1 MKTLSILLLVLLPLG
16 AAAGT
21 VYLTDD
27 QGTADLGVR
36 DENIL
41 ADDIHLEHAAI
52 VTNIL
57 IPLAIAGTQSCG
69 LWIFD
74 SLNAP
79 PFHYQAF
86 TNIASSSRFA
96 PQVQVFSLHVPV
108 PKDFFIG
115 ISAQGGGW
123 DANGVDAIR
132 CGSDIIT
139 GIASNSALYYYGPV
153 AGGQLTTEYPTAGG
167 PGYFTVQVKEAP
179 LMITGLHIGDSG
191 VTVTGTNC
199 FPGATH
205 RLERSTGGVWTEVTS
220 FIAAD
225 FGADSLDTNES
236 FQALYRLQRE

>member
-1 MKTLSILLLVLLPLG
+1 MKTLLITLLVLASLK
-16 AAAGT
+16 ADAET

-27 QGTADLGVR
+27 QGSADLGVL

-69 LWIFD
+69 LWIFE

-79 PFHYQAF
+79 PVHYQAF
-86 TNIASSSRFA
+86 TNIASSSRFD
-96 PQVQVFSLHVPV
+96 PQVHAFSLQVPV

-115 ISAQGGGW
+115 ISAQGSGW
-123 DANGVDAIR
+123 DANGIDAIR
-132 CGSDIIT
+132 CGSNIIT
-139 GIASNSALYYYGPV
+139 GIASNSEFYYFGPV
-153 AGGQLTTEYPTAGG
+153 AGGELTTEYPTAGG

-179 LMITGLHIGDSG
+179 LMITGLRIDDAG

-199 FPGATH
+199 FPGTSH
-205 RLERSTGGVWTEVTS
+205 RLERSTGGEWNEVAS
-220 FIAAD
+220 FIAED
-225 FGADSLDTNES
+225 IGANCLDTNES

>member
-1 MKTLSILLLVLLPLG
+1 MKTLSILLLFLVSLK
-16 AAAGT
+16 AAAET

-27 QGTADLGVR
+27 LGSADLGVR

-41 ADDIHLEHAAI
+41 ADDIHLEHDAI
-52 VTNIL
+52 ITNIL
-57 IPLAIAGTQSCG
+57 VPLAIEGTQSCG

-79 PFHYQAF
+79 PVHYQAF
-86 TNIASSSRFA
+86 TNIASSSRFN
-96 PQVQVFSLHVPV
+96 PQVHAFSLHVPV

-123 DANGVDAIR
+123 DANGTDAIR

-139 GIASNSALYYYGPV
+139 GIASNSEYYYFGPV
-153 AGGQLTTEYPTAGG
+153 AGGELTTEYPTAGG

-179 LMITGLHIGDSG
+179 LMISGLHIDDAG

-199 FPGATH
+199 FPGASH
-205 RLERSTGGVWTEVTS
+205 RLERSTGGEWNEITS
-220 FIAAD
+220 FVAENI
-225 FGADSLDTNES
+225 GADCLDTNDPG
-236 FQALYRLQRE
+236 QALYRLQRE